1 MDNFDDY
8 LREHFPENADAVQ
21 EIFLRARGTVNPKH
35 QPLLISAFWTKARDA
50 HLREFY
56 NDKVKVDP
64 ALLAISVRVRGAGG
78 ARQVVKRLCALGL
91 RKSSRYP

>member
-1 MDNFDDY
+1 M
-8 LREHFPENADAVQ
+8 LRYS
-21 EIFLRARGTVNPKH
+21 ARGTVNPKH